1 MAQYTAAFNITQA
14 LAGAKN
20 IWTRSN
26 LPVVFGAYNAAATDP
41 TKVVQVWVDGQP
53 ADYPVDGRR
62 NGQTND
68 PLDLLMVTE
77 DATKYTPIFNVG
89 VPPVLYTLTYPLYNT
104 LAAAQ
109 ANSTVAG
116 YNQSAAVAII
126 VPKNIP

>member
-1 MAQYTAAFNITQA
+1 MAQYTAAFNLTQA
-14 LAGAKN
+14 LAGAQN
-20 IWTRSN
+20 IWTRSG
-26 LPVVFGAYNAAATDP
+26 LPVVFGAYNEEATDP
-41 TKVVQVWVDGQP
+41 LEEVQVWVDGQP

-77 DATKYTPIFNVG
+77 DATRYIPIFNVG
-89 VPPVLYTLTYPLYNT
+89 DPQVLYTLTYPLYAT
-104 LAAAQ
+104 LVEAQ
-109 ANSTVAG
+109 ANSNKAG